1 MSTVTEALIVNA
13 VVLAAVLEADLGSHR
28 KIGLARIV
36 RPLFMAAA
44 IVPLFLQALT
54 THGNG
59 LTLEIGGAVAGAVLG
74 LLAVSLMTVYRSPR
88 TGNAVSRSG
97 SGYAALWVVVIAG
110 RSAFSYGSEHWFR
123 NQLGTW
129 MLHHNVSSAA
139 ITDTLILMA
148 VVMVVTRTA
157 GLFLRSST
165 LPAAA
170 ESTGTL
176 QPVLR

>member
-1 MSTVTEALIVNA
+1 MSTVTEALLVNA
-13 VVLAAVLEADLGSHR
+13 VVLIAVLEADLGSHR
-28 KIGLARIV
+28 KIGRARIV
-36 RPLFMAAA
+36 RPVIMAAA

-59 LTLEIGGAVAGAVLG
+59 LTLEVAGAVAGAVLG

-88 TGNAVSRSG
+88 TGKTVSRSG
-97 SGYAALWVVVIAG
+97 FGYAALWTVVIAG

-123 NQLGTW
+123 GQLGTW
-129 MLHHNVSSAA
+129 MIHHNVSTAA
-139 ITDTLILMA
+139 ITDTMILMA
-148 VVMVVTRTA
+148 VAMVVTRTV
-157 GLFLRSST
+157 GLVIRSSA

-170 ESTGTL
+170 SLVGAA